1 MGSDAPATLFWGICA
16 EDECEYWA
24 NLGRDYDDPDYV
36 EDPVDTWLSPTS
48 EDDENREKGKWCLR
62 AGNYTPRRGTVSGD
76 AYSVYSDNKEEL
88 NAIIRE
94 KILPL
99 YRKAMDI
106 LENMAFSSKGGSLY
120 YWE

>member
-1 MGSDAPATLFWGICA
+1 MLLQENKGKKKM
-16 EDECEYWA
+16 
-24 NLGRDYDDPDYV
+24 YDDGDCSFDSV
-36 EDPVDTWLSPTS
+36 DEANIPVDVWLSLTS
-48 EDDENREKGKWCLR
+48 EEDENREKGKWCLR
-62 AGNYTPRRGTVSGD
+62 AANYMPRRGTVSSD

-99 YRKAMDI
+99 YRKAMDL